1 MLPSSYLLIRT
12 NRHAYRK
19 KELTAFAVNS
29 LAAAGVGNLARRQHA
44 DRVNPDALPAPQ
56 RSQAH
61 RGPDRSELAPS
72 SNPQPDGT
80 LVKALAG
87 VHRWQQMLE
96 KGE

>member
-1 MLPSSYLLIRT
+1 
-12 NRHAYRK
+12 
-19 KELTAFAVNS
+19 
-29 LAAAGVGNLARRQHA
+29 
-44 DRVNPDALPAPQ
+44 VNPDALPAPQ